1 MQQQDKVPQPKL
13 TRTELIW
20 DGKYDAGESLRCE
33 LNSQHL
39 EKEYET
45 AAIGRTRFRGRDY
58 RPTAVHVAIEAIAD
72 PAALAKPIVEI
83 TREDPAQKQSAGK
96 EPGQQPTGINLD
108 RAPPQRTLKLRDL
121 FRVRRWTFEE

>member
-1 MQQQDKVPQPKL
+1 MC
-13 TRTELIW
+13 R
-20 DGKYDAGESLRCE
+20 LRR
-33 LNSQHL
+33 NS
-39 EKEYET
+39 ETT
-45 AAIGRTRFRGRDY
+45 AAIGRTRFRVREY

-108 RAPPQRTLKLRDL
+108 RAPPQRTLKLRDPVQGAPVDSGSSKNKTL
-121 FRVRRWTFEE
+121 IKN